1 MLVNESLKEKYYTE
15 RKSQARMERK
25 HLLNQYFL
33 FNIYKPTLNSLY
45 SRMNTMY
52 KKKCAYI
59 IKICQFYL
67 LGAEQ
72 KSFKQN
78 QGKLVLYN
86 ETAII

>member
-1 MLVNESLKEKYYTE
+1 
-15 RKSQARMERK
+15 
-25 HLLNQYFL
+25 
-33 FNIYKPTLNSLY
+33 
-45 SRMNTMY
+45 MY

-59 IKICQFYL
+59 IKISQFYL